1 MEKENIFD
9 DDDDNEED
17 KPMTALSDSDINEVE
32 NLLIDVKLNYESEE
46 YR

>member
-9 DDDDNEED
+9 DDGDSEED
-17 KPMTALSDSDINEVE
+17 KSMTALSDSDVDEVE
-32 NLLIDVKLNYESEE
+32 NLLIDVKLSYESEE